1 MLQLLNEL
9 GLMVRPH
16 LYQIATMI
24 IATLLVIYGNEV
36 NQVIRRQISGLHFI
50 LRAAIFVLVC
60 AFGYGYLLV
69 GFTPVLSSWLHQIP
83 LHLVAPATL
92 AILLLL
98 GVLAERKKQL

>member
-16 LYQIATMI
+16 FYQIATMI
-24 IATLLVIYGNEV
+24 VATLLVIYGNEV
-36 NQVIRRQISGLHFI
+36 NQLIRRQISGLHFV

-60 AFGYGYLLV
+60 AFGYGYLLLW
-69 GFTPVLSSWLHQIP
+69 FTPILSSWLHSIP
-83 LHLVAPATL
+83 LHLSAPATL

-98 GVLAERKKQL
+98 GILAERKKQL